1 MIAAVSAK
9 DGRDWLLG
17 FGADLDP
24 ATAASKALTE
34 MNQMLPAALAG
45 RAPAIATAELS
56 DCDFL
61 RPSHEY
67 AVLTPVTKDPVEIA
81 RSLGLEV
88 LTLDRTGRRAASPS
102 RASSFPGSVLF
113 GPVSRRAVF
122 TMSPSVSVGSQTR
135 GAKKS
140 SMPLTC

>member
-1 MIAAVSAK
+1 MAEYYRAVSASELWALDLTTDFRIPVIAAVSAR

-56 DCDFL
+56 EL
-61 RPSHEY
+61 
-67 AVLTPVTKDPVEIA
+67 
-81 RSLGLEV
+81 
-88 LTLDRTGRRAASPS
+88 
-102 RASSFPGSVLF
+102 
-113 GPVSRRAVF
+113 
-122 TMSPSVSVGSQTR
+122 
-135 GAKKS
+135 
-140 SMPLTC
+140 